1 MSKYLVSL
9 PQSQRSKYL
18 ENENVDFLMDFE
30 GYNLKPN
37 SVKLTGT
44 LIVSKDVPEN
54 AISAVGGNDDILM
67 DGVTGIDACFQSFT
81 TSVGNTVVENNP
93 EYPRFQKMNLT
104 ASQSKAELVAD
115 TENVSAL
122 RMYSSSMGKNI
133 LQGTTNPGEVP
144 FCFKPNICLN
154 NSQGLS
160 GSSQVRLSLRLASTR
175 DVVYGGDVVANTSY
189 WLQDLRVE
197 YEVMPAGKSQKGF
210 MVVNHCLKQVINNG
224 NANLSMVVPVPSSK
238 ISCSMI
244 QTDHLNSTSYNHLAL
259 EKPENVTRVELH
271 INDGTSQVVSYP
283 LETEQE
289 ILAEYLRSLGLH
301 KHNTIRVKDLIG
313 KKKFGFGYSY
323 TTMMKGAKIG
333 LQIESDLNTPY
344 AIYSYFSSVLE
355 L

>member
-30 GYNLKPN
+30 GYSLKPN

-44 LIVSKDVPEN
+44 LIVSKDVTT
-54 AISAVGGNDDILM
+54 ISAVGKNDDILM
-67 DGVTGIDACFQSFT
+67 DGVAGIDACFQSFT

-104 ASQSKAELVAD
+104 ASQSKAQLVAN

-122 RMYSSSMGKNI
+122 RMYSSVMGKNI
-133 LQGTTNPGEVP
+133 IEGITNPGEVP
-144 FCFKPNICLN
+144 FCFKPNIGLN

-160 GSSQVRLSLRLASTR
+160 GSSQVRLSTRLASTR
-175 DVVYGGDVVANTSY
+175 DVVYGGDVDASTSY
-189 WLQDLRVE
+189 WLKDLRVE
-197 YEVMPAGKSQKGF
+197 YEVMPMPAGKSQQGF

-244 QTDHLNSTSYNHLAL
+244 ETDHLNSTSYNHLAL
-259 EKPENVTRVELH
+259 EKPDNVTRVELH
-271 INDGTSQVVSYP
+271 INDGSSQVVSYP

-313 KKKFGFGYSY
+313 KHKFGFGYSY